1 MKQKYILLFLAVLI
15 VSSSCG
21 VNVSNAN
28 EFTATPGFVTSTLP
42 PTKIPPS
49 THTSLPATPTAEIIE
64 GTVGTAISA
73 SEGITTTQLNV
84 RMEPSTA
91 SETLGMV
98 NQFATVQVIGKD
110 ASGSWYQISYID
122 SKGWVR
128 AEYVQVNAAVEIPVI
143 GSVTGSGSGMSG
155 LVIQKINVRNG
166 PGLNYESLGVL
177 NPQDVV
183 FITGKDSSGEWM
195 QIEFANATD
204 GKGWAAVKYLQVENA
219 DSIPVIGSV
228 EQTTD
233 GTPTPSTV
241 VLSAMQDG
249 DSLQA
254 PIAVTTFSASG
265 THTMQVYGDISAPGG
280 DTEDW
285 IQVTAFSKNILV
297 KVKCSS
303 TALSVELWSEGRYT
317 KNITLTCNGTAIVE
331 TVPNQPYFFRLQV
344 DSGNSP
350 QYIQYILKISS
361 IR

>member
-110 ASGSWYQISYID
+110 ASGSWYQISYIN

-128 AEYVQVNAAVEIPVI
+128 AEYVQVNATVEIPVI
-143 GSVTGSGSGMSG
+143 RSVTGSGSGMSG
-155 LVIQKINVRNG
+155 LVIQKINVRGG
-166 PGLNYESLGVL
+166 PGINYEALGVL
-177 NPQDVV
+177 KSKGCSFYHGQGFKQRVGADR
-183 FITGKDSSGEWM
+183 ICERGGWKGLGSREISGCE
-195 QIEFANATD
+195 E
-204 GKGWAAVKYLQVENA
+204 
-219 DSIPVIGSV
+219 
-228 EQTTD
+228 
-233 GTPTPSTV
+233 
-241 VLSAMQDG
+241 
-249 DSLQA
+249 
-254 PIAVTTFSASG
+254 
-265 THTMQVYGDISAPGG
+265 PGFG
-280 DTEDW
+280 PGHW
-285 IQVTAFSKNILV
+285 R
-297 KVKCSS
+297 
-303 TALSVELWSEGRYT
+303 G
-317 KNITLTCNGTAIVE
+317 G
-331 TVPNQPYFFRLQV
+331 
-344 DSGNSP
+344 
-350 QYIQYILKISS
+350 
-361 IR
+361 